1 MIHIPPSNT
10 DIFSVGATTIVV
22 PVNTMGAMG
31 KGLALYVAQ
40 RFPKVEIEYKR
51 LCRARRINTE
61 GGLGWASSEGI
72 NFCLFP
78 TKRNWKY
85 PSQIDWIKNGLR
97 ALQADILPSE
107 IVAIPALGCGL
118 GGLPWEQVRPLI
130 YEFMN
135 PLPNTVFVFGPR

>member
-1 MIHIPPSNT
+1 MICLTSPNT

-40 RFPKVEIEYKR
+40 EFPMVELEYKR

-78 TKRNWKY
+78 TKRHWSK
-85 PSQIDWIKNGLR
+85 PSEMGWIVNGLR
-97 ALQADILPSE
+97 ALQADLLPSE

-118 GGLPWEQVRPLI
+118 GGLPWDEVHPVIHR
-130 YEFMN
+130 YMN
-135 PLPNTVFVFGPR
+135 SLPNMVFVFGPR

>member
-1 MIHIPPSNT
+1 VIIPTNQT

-22 PVNTMGAMG
+22 PVNTMGATG

-40 RFPKVEIEYKR
+40 EYPMVELEYKR
-51 LCRARRINTE
+51 LCRARRITTE

-78 TKRNWKY
+78 TKRHWKY

-97 ALQADILPSE
+97 ALQADLLPSE
-107 IVAIPALGCGL
+107 IVAIPALGCGE
-118 GGLPWEQVRPLI
+118 GRLPWEQVRPLI
-130 YEFMN
+130 HEYMN

>member
-1 MIHIPPSNT
+1 VIIPTNQT

-40 RFPKVEIEYKR
+40 EYPMVELEYKR
-51 LCRARRINTE
+51 LCRARRITTE

-78 TKRNWKY
+78 TKRHWKY

-97 ALQADILPSE
+97 ALQADLLPSE
-107 IVAIPALGCGL
+107 IVAIPALGCGE
-118 GGLPWEQVRPLI
+118 GRLPWEQVRPLI
-130 YEFMN
+130 HEYMN

>member
-10 DIFSVGATTIVV
+10 DIFGVGATTIVV

-40 RFPKVEIEYKR
+40 EFPMVELEYKR

-78 TKRNWKY
+78 TKRHWSK
-85 PSQIDWIKNGLR
+85 PSEMGWIVNGLR
-97 ALQADILPSE
+97 ALQVDLLPSE
-107 IVAIPALGCGL
+107 IVAVPALGCGE
-118 GGLPWEQVRPLI
+118 GGLLWSDVRPLI
-130 YEFMN
+130 YAFMN

>member
-1 MIHIPPSNT
+1 MIIPTNQT

-31 KGLALYVAQ
+31 KGLALGVA
-40 RFPKVEIEYKR
+40 RRYPTVEKEYKR

-61 GGLGWASSEGI
+61 GGLGWAFGDGLQ
-72 NFCLFP
+72 FCLFP
-78 TKRNWKY
+78 TKRHWSK
-85 PSQIDWIKNGLR
+85 PSEIGWIVNGLR
-97 ALQADILPSE
+97 ALQADLLPQE

-118 GGLPWEQVRPLI
+118 GGLPWEQVRPI
-130 YEFMN
+130 IHQYMN

>member
-1 MIHIPPSNT
+1 MIIPTNQT

-31 KGLALYVAQ
+31 KGLALTVAQ
-40 RFPKVEIEYKR
+40 EYPMVELEYKR
-51 LCRARRINTE
+51 LCRARRITTE

-78 TKRNWKY
+78 TKRHWKY

-97 ALQADILPSE
+97 ALQADLLPSE
-107 IVAIPALGCGL
+107 IVAIPALGCGE
-118 GGLPWEQVRPLI
+118 GRLPWEQVRPLI
-130 YEFMN
+130 HEYMN

>member
-1 MIHIPPSNT
+1 VIIPTNQT
-10 DIFSVGATTIVV
+10 DIFGVGATTIVV

-31 KGLALYVAQ
+31 KGLALTVAQ
-40 RFPKVEIEYKR
+40 EYPMVKLEYKR
-51 LCRARRINTE
+51 LCRGRKINTE

-78 TKRNWKY
+78 TKRHWKY

-97 ALQADILPSE
+97 ALQADLLPSE
-107 IVAIPALGCGL
+107 IVAIPALGCGE
-118 GGLPWEQVRPLI
+118 GRLPWEQVRPLI
-130 YEFMN
+130 HEYMN